1 LIFAQNP
8 DPSSNDHLLD
18 IELITISER
27 LCHFMMHEFISSK
40 GRYHQD
46 SGHMASNL
54 ALCDWAGESQSKLH
68 IVKEHFEHY
77 LAV

>member
-1 LIFAQNP
+1 
-8 DPSSNDHLLD
+8 
-18 IELITISER
+18 
-27 LCHFMMHEFISSK
+27 MMHEFISPK

-46 SGHMASNL
+46 SGHMTDNHV
-54 ALCDWAGESQSKLH
+54 LCDWAGESQSKLC